1 MISPTRIAEENPR
14 LFIGVIA
21 LLIVLLAIVV
31 VLSSRSDV
39 QLIGVDNNNQVI
51 LAEGSYIQG
60 WSYMD
65 RDSAHIGEIVNFQI
79 NIIYNPVYIEPDID
93 VFERSVDVMPLEKT
107 LFSETVLNLDG
118 GLKKYVLDYQLQVVN
133 VELDTSYQLDPSVI
147 YFTAIGESVLKSIQI
162 HSPSIH
168 VTSYYPYDVAA
179 IELKEIKGQVSGHSV
194 FTRAFLL
201 AGGILLIS
209 LCAICIWK
217 FCIRKS
223 DADLSNVES
232 LWLEYQN
239 NNKTSTDNRTSVAES
254 ETIFTRL
261 LEAQTAIKPGMF
273 WNGQDPEDN
282 FWVGATSKARELL
295 RTIYK
300 PSGPDNN
307 DVSNTSTL
315 LNETFS
321 HVINEEKRTM
331 LAEPSFFRRLIAQ
344 KKILFISVSSLLS
357 GVVLLIFSAW
367 PNTWVPRTT
376 LNYNELVESAQNEE
390 YIDEFSTQFSDLAKE
405 ISDARLKAA
414 AFYNS
419 GTLLAVNV
427 QILDEDQM
435 LTEGGAFANVAADER
450 VIQDAEDLLE
460 VLARNIDIYRKSELQ
475 LRESV
480 RLDSDDE
487 NIRRNLE
494 LVIKRRKALLHIIN
508 TLMETGHLQQVKIDE
523 LLNLLESQMA
533 LEFKVEEG
541 KEAPGYYIGEDF

>member
-1 MISPTRIAEENPR
+1 
-14 LFIGVIA
+14 
-21 LLIVLLAIVV
+21 
-31 VLSSRSDV
+31 
-39 QLIGVDNNNQVI
+39 
-51 LAEGSYIQG
+51 
-60 WSYMD
+60 
-65 RDSAHIGEIVNFQI
+65 
-79 NIIYNPVYIEPDID
+79 
-93 VFERSVDVMPLEKT
+93 
-107 LFSETVLNLDG
+107 
-118 GLKKYVLDYQLQVVN
+118 
-133 VELDTSYQLDPSVI
+133 
-147 YFTAIGESVLKSIQI
+147 
-162 HSPSIH
+162 
-168 VTSYYPYDVAA
+168 
-179 IELKEIKGQVSGHSV
+179 
-194 FTRAFLL
+194 
-201 AGGILLIS
+201 
-209 LCAICIWK
+209 
-217 FCIRKS
+217 
-223 DADLSNVES
+223 
-232 LWLEYQN
+232 
-239 NNKTSTDNRTSVAES
+239 
-254 ETIFTRL
+254 L

>member
-1 MISPTRIAEENPR
+1 
-14 LFIGVIA
+14 
-21 LLIVLLAIVV
+21 
-31 VLSSRSDV
+31 
-39 QLIGVDNNNQVI
+39 
-51 LAEGSYIQG
+51 
-60 WSYMD
+60 
-65 RDSAHIGEIVNFQI
+65 
-79 NIIYNPVYIEPDID
+79 
-93 VFERSVDVMPLEKT
+93 
-107 LFSETVLNLDG
+107 
-118 GLKKYVLDYQLQVVN
+118 
-133 VELDTSYQLDPSVI
+133 
-147 YFTAIGESVLKSIQI
+147 
-162 HSPSIH
+162 
-168 VTSYYPYDVAA
+168 
-179 IELKEIKGQVSGHSV
+179 
-194 FTRAFLL
+194 
-201 AGGILLIS
+201 
-209 LCAICIWK
+209 
-217 FCIRKS
+217 
-223 DADLSNVES
+223 
-232 LWLEYQN
+232 
-239 NNKTSTDNRTSVAES
+239 
-254 ETIFTRL
+254 
-261 LEAQTAIKPGMF
+261 
-273 WNGQDPEDN
+273 
-282 FWVGATSKARELL
+282 
-295 RTIYK
+295 
-300 PSGPDNN
+300 
-307 DVSNTSTL
+307 
-315 LNETFS
+315 
-321 HVINEEKRTM
+321 M